1 MYKISTTVDEAAP
14 INFDKAGDGINKFHY
29 RRLDSNK
36 FDMEEIK
43 VLLKKVK
50 GIKKIENEEQYNQMV
65 ARVELLLPLVDDDTP
80 EDDPNRIE
88 LEMLSNLVADYS
100 DDHFDINREF

>member
-1 MYKISTTVDEAAP
+1 
-14 INFDKAGDGINKFHY
+14 
-29 RRLDSNK
+29 
-36 FDMEEIK
+36 MEEK
-43 VLLKKVK
+43 KELLKELK
-50 GIKKIENEEQYNQMV
+50 GIKKIENEEQYNQMA

-100 DDHFDINREF
+100 DDHFNINKEF